1 MHWFYEC
8 WIIISNLKKFYLN
21 QSIQETLECFAE
33 LIVKILY
40 LQVCLVKDKA
50 SWAENLQVIHDFAA
64 ILVNKSTILMLVS
77 ATEERKKLFLLAAQI
92 D

>member
-1 MHWFYEC
+1 MR
-8 WIIISNLKKFYLN
+8 
-21 QSIQETLECFAE
+21 T
-33 LIVKILY
+33 
-40 LQVCLVKDKA
+40 
-50 SWAENLQVIHDFAA
+50 LQVIHDFAA